1 MKFDVN
7 TLPSRGIPYA
17 VKSIDVQPF
26 RPRHMPY
33 ISEAIMLGN
42 NEPLIE
48 AVSMVMDFDT
58 YQLTDG
64 DFYYFLTWLR
74 FNSRDIPM
82 TADWECEGT
91 MFRRVD
97 TGEVMSVDAI
107 DELILQWENAKGTEA
122 AATMV
127 DPHELDFEDVDCG
140 HVNKQFVTFEDF
152 RVKQMPNIE
161 LDPRLDYPRVRHMP
175 EYLELLQDRRYTKI
189 IGPTRFIK
197 DGFTLK
203 EKLQIVESMEDME
216 LFDKASRAHF
226 ELEHGVMQ
234 GLKKKCAKCGTLHDF
249 ATTIDAQSFFV

>member
-17 VKSIDVQPF
+17 VKFIDIEPF

-42 NEPLIE
+42 NAPLIE
-48 AVSMVMDFDT
+48 AVNQVMEFDA

-64 DFYYFLTWLR
+64 DFYFFLTWLR

-97 TGEVMSVDAI
+97 NGDVLSVETI
-107 DELILQWENAKGTEA
+107 DEMIVQWENAKGTEA
-122 AATMV
+122 EATMV
-127 DPHELDFEDVDCG
+127 NPYEMELEDVDCG
-140 HVNKQFVTFEDF
+140 HTNKQFVTFEDF
-152 RVKQMPNIE
+152 RIKQMPDIE
-161 LDPRLDYPRVRHMP
+161 LDPRLTYPRVRDMP

-189 IGPTRFIK
+189 IGPTRYIK

-203 EKLQIVESMEDME
+203 DKLRIVESLDDME

-234 GLKKKCAKCGTLHDF
+234 GLKKKCEKCGTLHDF
-249 ATTIDAQSFFV
+249 ATTIDALSFFV